1 MRYLVYIA
9 LVAALS
15 GCSKRTLI
23 ASEEESFE
31 QFYISFHE
39 DESFQLSRVKFPLE
53 GKLYSLEGSQS
64 WSKKDWIPHVQK
76 VTDIT
81 DPDYDTNIIRKEL
94 EVIDKVRL
102 RETGFSIERRF
113 QKIKGKWYLV
123 YYQTINL

>member
-1 MRYLVYIA
+1 MRYLVCIA